1 MPLKRMLGKGRSYD
15 PKAVAI
21 LMEAFNGV
29 VAELGLRT
37 PAEREEAAKLII
49 RVAHGQPGLDAAKL
63 RSSVIKLM

>member
-29 VAELGLRT
+29 VAELELRK

-49 RVAHGQPGLDAAKL
+49 RVAHAQPDPDAAKL